1 MDLTQSERAQAVVR
15 YLAKKNGV
23 TQAQVGRRLGYSNK
37 SALSAILNGLK
48 PLPIKFAEKLTELDP
63 SINPAFLS
71 GDSDEMLLPGFD
83 QPSVSSASGRGVP
96 GGPSGVFIAT
106 EQLLQMLTTLTDA
119 VRSQQETIRSQQE
132 TIRASLGTLPLEKG
146 NIG

>member
-1 MDLTQSERAQAVVR
+1 MDLTPHERAQAVVR
-15 YLAKKNGV
+15 YLAKKNGL
-23 TQAQVGRRLGYSNK
+23 TQAQIGLQIGYTNK
-37 SALSAILNGLK
+37 SALSSVLNGLK
-48 PLPIKFAEKLTELDP
+48 PLPAKFGEKLTGLDP

-71 GDSDEMLLPGFD
+71 GESNEMLLPGSD
-83 QPSVSSASGRGVP
+83 QPAVPPAFGKIAP
-96 GGPSGVFIAT
+96 GGPAGVFISS

-132 TIRASLGTLPLEKG
+132 TIRASLGSVPLEKG

>member
-1 MDLTQSERAQAVVR
+1 MDLTPSERAQAAVR
-15 YLAKKNGV
+15 YLAKKNGL
-23 TQAQVGRRLGYSNK
+23 TQAQIGQKIGYTNK
-37 SALSAILNGLK
+37 SALSSVLNGLR
-48 PLPIKFAEKLTELDP
+48 PLPAKFGEKLIALDP

-71 GDSDEMLLPGFD
+71 GESDEMLLPGSD
-83 QPSVSSASGRGVP
+83 QPFVPPVPGRGVS
-96 GGPSGVFIAT
+96 GGPAGVFISS

-132 TIRASLGTLPLEKG
+132 TIRASLGSVPLEKG